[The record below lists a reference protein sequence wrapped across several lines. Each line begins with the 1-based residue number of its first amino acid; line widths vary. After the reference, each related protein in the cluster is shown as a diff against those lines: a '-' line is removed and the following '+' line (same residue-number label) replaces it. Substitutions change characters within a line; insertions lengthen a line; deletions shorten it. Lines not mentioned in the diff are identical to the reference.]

1 MAAAIATLDVC
12 EGDSRLSSDNATMP
26 RKSAVEQLHFFFVFH
41 FYISINVRM
50 TENEFLI
57 K

>member
-26 RKSAVEQLHFFFVFH
+26 RKSAVEQLHFFFVFLA
-41 FYISINVRM
+41 FFAGIGGAGRSSPG
-50 TENEFLI
+50 
-57 K
+57 